1 MNNSPPCLWPFFSRF
16 LPFLLLKELAVHS
29 WQRIYADLT
38 AQRVYIRRISYF
50 FPSFSIQCFAGS
62 AFYKIVNEVDEL
74 RVALLRMLFLPF
86 RNARSIFFFLPLSF
100 WPSIQLTLRC
110 SFHFL
115 SPKSAS
121 SLWWKD
127 DDVLFGLP
135 FSFSCALR
143 KGKGKKEREKKSQQL
158 RCFLFPYE
166 RDVYPQSAYLFTC
179 LFFFFWCYCLLVCC
193 FHLFFSL
200 STLLTKTKADREKL

>member
-1 MNNSPPCLWPFFSRF
+1 MDNSPPCLWPFFSRF
-16 LPFLLLKELAVHS
+16 LPFLLLKELALHS

-86 RNARSIFFFLPLSF
+86 LNARPIFFFSPLSF
-100 WPSIQLTLRC
+100 WPSIQFTLRC

-143 KGKGKKEREKKSQQL
+143 KGKGKKERGKKANN
-158 RCFLFPYE
+158 FAVFFFPM
-166 RDVYPQSAYLFTC
+166 SAMYTRKALIC
-179 LFFFFWCYCLLVCC
+179 LLVFFFFWCYCLLVCC
-193 FHLFFSL
+193 FHLFFL
-200 STLLTKTKADREKL
+200 FPFC